1 MALSFLSLTVFLLTT
16 MAEGIRWPEHVVCP
30 SHHFQLSYVSCDP
43 FQDVGFT
50 LNPCTD
56 LHVQKEF
63 NTTISILLQH
73 SIEELY
79 LSLDLLDVNKELLL
93 HYDEPLCLHRLPR
106 FPFCGRKKGELINH
120 DWPLK
125 MKPRW
130 DIPFHGHFNVWIQLL
145 NQDGY
150 QIACAN
156 MEDDKTYTDLL
167 ASLKRKRQLT
177 AEDLALTMLKTM
189 RGWKKC
195 LKTQHLL
202 S

>member
-1 MALSFLSLTVFLLTT
+1 MNKTTWIFHYYGLLWTCEDPACYFLWAVHVHVPVLLSNHRRF
-16 MAEGIRWPEHVVCP
+16 MWPE
-30 SHHFQLSYVSCDP
+30 DP

-130 DIPFHGHFNVWIQLL
+130 DIPFH
-145 NQDGY
+145 
-150 QIACAN
+150 